1 MNSLVKNKPAADPF
15 DSTRDTMA
23 KVREQLEAGT
33 YTFQAW
39 LTVVSATYTW
49 DWKHQLFLYKQLD
62 RVTSGEINRLQ
73 IAMPPRHTKSETVTV
88 RYAAWRLEQNPSLR
102 IVIGAYNQKL
112 ANKFSRKIR
121 RLLHGRI
128 EFSTDCK
135 AVEEWETLAG
145 GGIRAIGV
153 GSGITG
159 YGADLIIIDDPVKSR
174 KQAESET
181 YRDNTWEWFGDDLY
195 TRLEPGGQ
203 IILIQ
208 CMVGETPV
216 LMSDGT
222 EKPLKN
228 IKVGDV
234 VATYDNGQL
243 STSKVLNWKNQGSD
257 YIYAIKMKS
266 GIIVKANERHPFLVC
281 RNGVTEWIRLRNL
294 KTGDKVVSVM
304 RSGEHIEES
313 NVLLTDAINPQNVKD
328 IVTPTTAKLD
338 GQADTDRRQLI
349 RHQDAPHICDTDT
362 ALTSMSITKSSTDK
376 GENVLFVSNRLPQT
390 SALIGAASSALTTTT
405 PQEKLEDYYAT
416 IATSQSDT
424 ENQKKFY
431 SKPLNTCEI
440 TQDEIVEITESGCE
454 DVFDI
459 QVERTENFIANGLV
473 SHNTRWHD
481 DDLSGRLQKEM
492 LEEDGEHW
500 EIVSLPALA
509 EENDPLGRK
518 IGEALCPE
526 RYDEEALAKR
536 KKKLGAYSFAA
547 LFQQR
552 PIPSEGG
559 LFKFSWF
566 GKDTIKEKA
575 PDGLRW
581 ARGYDLAISQRT
593 SADYTASFRCAFDKE
608 GNLWIADGFCKRI
621 EYPEQKR
628 YVIARM
634 KAEGRTEHGIEKA
647 LHGIALVQDL
657 RRVESIRAVAL
668 RAVPVDADKYT
679 RALPWANLAE
689 EGKLFFV
696 RGTGSWIRELIEELI
711 VFTGKGDTHDD
722 RVDAIS
728 VAVQM
733 LSKRS
738 RKGYGF

>member
-1 MNSLVKNKPAADPF
+1 MSFLSQQSDPF
-15 DSTRDTMA
+15 DESREASD
-23 KVREQLEAGT
+23 KVRQELEAKALD
-33 YTFQAW
+33 FPAW
-39 LTVVSATYTW
+39 LPVVSPTYTW
-49 DWKHQLFLYKQLD
+49 NWKHQKYLYERLE
-62 RVTSGEINRLQ
+62 RVTTGECKRLQ

-112 ANKFSRKIR
+112 ANKFSRKIK
-121 RLLHGRI
+121 RLLKGRV
-128 EFSTDCK
+128 EFSPDCK
-135 AVEEWETLAG
+135 AVEEWETTAG

-181 YRDNTWEWFGDDLY
+181 YRDNTWEWFCDDLY

-208 CMVGETPV
+208 
-216 LMSDGT
+216 
-222 EKPLKN
+222 
-228 IKVGDV
+228 
-234 VATYDNGQL
+234 
-243 STSKVLNWKNQGSD
+243 
-257 YIYAIKMKS
+257 
-266 GIIVKANERHPFLVC
+266 
-281 RNGVTEWIRLRNL
+281 
-294 KTGDKVVSVM
+294 
-304 RSGEHIEES
+304 
-313 NVLLTDAINPQNVKD
+313 
-328 IVTPTTAKLD
+328 
-338 GQADTDRRQLI
+338 
-349 RHQDAPHICDTDT
+349 
-362 ALTSMSITKSSTDK
+362 
-376 GENVLFVSNRLPQT
+376 
-390 SALIGAASSALTTTT
+390 
-405 PQEKLEDYYAT
+405 
-416 IATSQSDT
+416 
-424 ENQKKFY
+424 
-431 SKPLNTCEI
+431 
-440 TQDEIVEITESGCE
+440 
-454 DVFDI
+454 
-459 QVERTENFIANGLV
+459 
-473 SHNTRWHD
+473 TRWHS

-492 LEEDGEHW
+492 LEEDGEQW

-509 EENDPLGRK
+509 EENDPLGRQV
-518 IGEALCPE
+518 GEALCPE
-526 RYDEEALAKR
+526 RYDEEKLGKI

-547 LFQQR
+547 LYQQR
-552 PIPSEGG
+552 PIPTEGG
-559 LFKFSWF
+559 LFKFDWF
-566 GKDTIKEKA
+566 TKDKIKDKA

-581 ARGYDLAISQRT
+581 CRGYDLAISQRT
-593 SADYTASFRCAFDKE
+593 SADFTASFRCAFDKE
-608 GNLWIADGFCKRI
+608 GNLWIEGGFCKRV

-628 YVIARM
+628 YVIERM

-657 RRVESIRAVAL
+657 RRVQSIRGKAF

-689 EGKLFFV
+689 EGKVFFV

-738 RKGYGF
+738 SKLFGF